1 MKSITFS
8 TLIAWAISAVLL
20 VSPATTSFAAE
31 KTTLKVSAAM
41 SLKEAVIKLKEVY
54 EQKEPAVELQFNM
67 GSSGMLQKQIEE
79 GAPADVFL
87 SAGKKQMDALEAKG
101 LLVPGTRSD
110 FLGNQM
116 VLIVAREKKNDIK
129 SFADLLGK
137 ATSISIGQPETVPA
151 GKYGKETLASLK
163 LWNPLGKKII
173 FAKNVRQ
180 VLAYVDSGNVD
191 AGIVYLSDTVVLK
204 NTTIAA
210 FAPKGSHAPIV
221 YPMAAIKGTKEL
233 SAAKKFMAFLKTPEA
248 ARIFSSYKFIPLKQ

>member
-1 MKSITFS
+1 MKIFTLP
-8 TLIAWAISAVLL
+8 TLIAGVISAVLL
-20 VSPATTSFAAE
+20 LAPVTKSAAAE

-41 SLKEAVIKLKEVY
+41 SLKDAVIKLKEVY
-54 EQKEPAVELQFNM
+54 AQKEPAVELQFNM

-87 SAGKKQMDALEAKG
+87 SAGKKQMDALEAKD

-129 SFADLLGK
+129 SFADLLDK
-137 ATSISIGQPETVPA
+137 ASSISIGQPETVPA
-151 GKYGKETLASLK
+151 GKYGKEALVSLK
-163 LWNPLGKKII
+163 LWKPLENKVI

-204 NTTIAA
+204 NSTIAA
-210 FAPKGSHAPIV
+210 FAPKGSHTPIV
-221 YPMAAIKGTKEL
+221 YPMAAIRGTKEL
-233 SAAKKFMAFLKTPEA
+233 SAARKFMAFLKTPEA
-248 ARIFSSYKFIPLKQ
+248 ARVFSGYKFIPLK